1 MTMDQD
7 SQSLDQSEAATR
19 VVSPSTEEKLVESSP
34 KAKGRVLASLGFL
47 MGLAA
52 LAGAGYLYY
61 ELVYTRPMDGL
72 LGRVGSLER
81 ALPALTSEVGNLKQ
95 AQTENL
101 EILAVEQRDGLAEA
115 RQAMITALNDASS
128 QAPPSPREWKLA
140 EVEYLLRIANH
151 RVLMER
157 DVDAAVRLLGAADA
171 ILLELDDFAL
181 YPVRAGLADE
191 MLALSGVRG
200 NDIQGIYLRLEAAK
214 GMLLDL
220 PQDLPEY
227 LTRPSQPDSGQGLG
241 FWEVLGA
248 ELSSYIQLRR
258 FDGARKPLLA
268 PEEAVYLEL
277 NLRLMLE
284 RAQLAA
290 LRRQQSVYE
299 QSITT
304 AQDWLG
310 EFLDSDS
317 LEVQRAVAELDSLLG
332 VQLDQQ
338 LPDISGSL
346 AALLKVR
353 RGAG

>member
-1 MTMDQD
+1 
-7 SQSLDQSEAATR
+7 
-19 VVSPSTEEKLVESSP
+19 
-34 KAKGRVLASLGFL
+34 
-47 MGLAA
+47 
-52 LAGAGYLYY
+52 
-61 ELVYTRPMDGL
+61 
-72 LGRVGSLER
+72 
-81 ALPALTSEVGNLKQ
+81 
-95 AQTENL
+95 
-101 EILAVEQRDGLAEA
+101 
-115 RQAMITALNDASS
+115 
-128 QAPPSPREWKLA
+128 
-140 EVEYLLRIANH
+140 
-151 RVLMER
+151 
-157 DVDAAVRLLGAADA
+157 
-171 ILLELDDFAL
+171 
-181 YPVRAGLADE
+181 
-191 MLALSGVRG
+191 
-200 NDIQGIYLRLEAAK
+200 
-214 GMLLDL
+214 MLLDL

-248 ELSSYIQLRR
+248 ELSCYIQLRR